1 METKKYKRLPYGNSD
16 FRDIRLN
23 NYAYV
28 DKTRYIAQMEEE
40 ANRNLFFIRPRKFGK
55 SLLFTT
61 LSYYYDMNGADEFD
75 ALFGGLYIGEHPTPE
90 RNSLAVI
97 KFDFSGLDTKTAD
110 RFTNSFGYKVQS
122 CVCDFFDKYSNL
134 IPNSAALID
143 QLVKDN
149 RGIDSILLAINAAH
163 SNKFRIFILID
174 EYDHFANDLIALG
187 TQTGTDVY
195 HEMVSANGIVRDF
208 YENIKMGAKDSTFYR
223 TFITGISPIMLDDL
237 TSGYNIGNKLTLK
250 EQYNEMMGFTREEVD
265 ALMIETGVDPKLITI
280 DMEKYYNGY
289 LFSTHGK
296 NRVYNPTM
304 VLYIFSQILE
314 NKRPPEKIIDD
325 NLKTDY
331 GRLGKL
337 TQNEKN
343 RQVLMGIMKEGGI
356 VSPIISQFSLDMA
369 YDDEYFVSQLFYLGL
384 LTVRDVP
391 LGHPFLMIP
400 NYSIQTLYWDYV
412 LKRINSTIPQITGT
426 LTKLTNAMT
435 ALASEGNVAPFIR
448 YISETIFSNLSD
460 FDLRNFD
467 EKYIQIM
474 LLAYLFQSG
483 LYIPM
488 SEYETVPGRADI
500 FLQRNPALP
509 VAKYEW
515 LFEVKYS
522 KVSDSDNEK
531 ADRKKQGM
539 EQLTEYYNSKRM
551 SGRQN
556 LNAAL
561 LHFIGKDE
569 YEIIDYK

>member
-1 METKKYKRLPYGNSD
+1 METKVFKKLPYGNSD

-28 DKTRYIAQMEEE
+28 DKTRYIAQLEQEN
-40 ANRNLFFIRPRKFGK
+40 NRNMFFIRPRKFGK

-61 LSYYYDMNGADEFD
+61 LSYYYDINGADEFE
-75 ALFGGLYIGEHPTPE
+75 ALFGDLYIGQHPTPE
-90 RNSLAVI
+90 RNSLAVL

-110 RFTNSFGYKVQS
+110 RFTTSFGYKVQS

-134 IPNSAALID
+134 IPNSAALIE
-143 QLVKDN
+143 QLEKDK
-149 RGIDSILLAINAAH
+149 RGVDSILRVINAAH
-163 SNKFRIFILID
+163 SNNFRIFILID

-250 EQYNEMMGFTREEVD
+250 AQYNEMMGFTRQEVE
-265 ALMIETGVDPKLITI
+265 ALMVITGVDPKLITI

-289 LFSTHGK
+289 LFSEDGK

-304 VLYIFSQILE
+304 VLYIFSRILE
-314 NKRPPEKIIDD
+314 DKKPPEKIIDD

-337 TQNEKN
+337 TQNDKN
-343 RQVLMGIMKEGGI
+343 RQTLIGIMKDGGI
-356 VSPIISQFSLDMA
+356 EAPIISQFSLDMA

-384 LTVRDVP
+384 LTIRNVP
-391 LGHPFLMIP
+391 LVHPFLMIP
-400 NYSIQTLYWDYV
+400 NYSIQTLYWDYL
-412 LKRINSTIPQITGT
+412 LKRINNSIPQQNIST
-426 LTKLTNAMT
+426 LKLNSAMQS
-435 ALASEGNVAPFIR
+435 LAMEGKVDTFIR
-448 YISETIFSNLSD
+448 YVSETVFSNLSD
-460 FDLRNFD
+460 FDIRNFD

-500 FLQRNPALP
+500 FLQRNPAIP
-509 VAKYEW
+509 VAKFEW
-515 LFEVKYS
+515 LFEIKYS
-522 KVSDSDNEK
+522 KVSDSDKDK
-531 ADRKKQGM
+531 ADIHKLGL
-539 EQLTEYYNSKRM
+539 EQLAAYCNAKRM
-551 SGRQN
+551 QGRPN
-556 LNAAL
+556 LKAAL
-561 LHFIGKDE
+561 LHFTGKDE
-569 YEIIDYK
+569 YEIT